1 MLHSSN
7 RLAPNQHRRT
17 SIGQCPWR
25 SGWQCQDER
34 LDCDSAH
41 PEPFR
46 DATRRS
52 GLEDMVL
59 SAAPA
64 AQDPVADGEAA
75 LGVIEDSSAKKAN
88 IEQETAA
95 AAAAAEAPAAAPAA
109 EAPAAAPAAEA
120 PAEDE
125 QPDNQCMAMFGD
137 LDLYA

>member
-64 AQDPVADGEAA
+64 AQDRVADGEAA
-75 LGVIEDSSAKKAN
+75 LG
-88 IEQETAA
+88 T
-95 AAAAAEAPAAAPAA
+95 AAPAA
-109 EAPAAAPAAEA
+109 RGVVVAALSGQRSALPMWIQFV
-120 PAEDE
+120 E
-125 QPDNQCMAMFGD
+125 QPC
-137 LDLYA
+137 